1 MKKFYQPRGGKKGP
15 FALRENTYRRT
26 WYLIADY
33 PYYKAIQQGWI
44 DGMVSGDR
52 DNKDIAESSGIAET
66 VFEYDVNNDQCEKYI
81 WAIEEAIAEMP
92 PLYVKYIL
100 SHIIDKRSYKEMDG
114 ISERSLKMWV
124 QRFIWHV
131 AHNLG
136 DA

>member
-52 DNKDIAESSGIAET
+52 DIKDIAESAGIAET

-92 PLYVKYIL
+92 QLYVKYIL